1 MREIE
6 ELFGQAE
13 PEVARVCGSIVE
25 FICKQPRL
33 DRLHLTFSLLKD
45 TAKPNNDK
53 ALMLALQYLCGA
65 SAQVLE
71 MNFEF
76 VDEEGDY
83 HPISSSEIAEA
94 RESHV
99 LGHPVTGELLSDF
112 EDRVLVY
119 FKATTSTGVAS
130 VCRG

>member
-6 ELFGQAE
+6 ELFGPAE
-13 PEVARVCGSIVE
+13 PEIARVCGSIIR
-25 FICKQPRL
+25 FICSQPRP

-45 TAKPNNDK
+45 TTKPNSDR
-53 ALMLALQYLCGA
+53 ALMLAVQYLCGA
-65 SAQVLE
+65 NAQVLE

-76 VDEEGDY
+76 VDEDGEY

-94 RESHV
+94 RKSHV

-119 FKATTSTGVAS
+119 FKPTTPARFAPE
-130 VCRG
+130 CRG